1 MRKNTEFRGM
11 GFEIQNE
18 EIVPLFDPPHLLKGI
33 RNNFL
38 EHDATYLYNGK
49 RQVATWN
56 DIVKLYEMDVGDDDT
71 KMCNKLSDVH
81 IYKDKIKKMKVSLAA
96 QVFSRTVS
104 AVMRGIITHGSTTLP
119 RSAMDTADFLL
130 FFNKL
135 FDSVNGTA
143 LVVGLPGNLKYAATK
158 DSPHLNFW
166 PKAVKTLEFIP
177 PSLKHWK
184 HTIRGFHYLWQKLQK
199 VGVHYFPTRS
209 CVIYVSRICLALLS
223 YQSTYL

>member
-1 MRKNTEFRGM
+1 
-11 GFEIQNE
+11 
-18 EIVPLFDPPHLLKGI
+18 
-33 RNNFL
+33 
-38 EHDATYLYNGK
+38 
-49 RQVATWN
+49 
-56 DIVKLYEMDVGDDDT
+56 
-71 KMCNKLSDVH
+71 
-81 IYKDKIKKMKVSLAA
+81 
-96 QVFSRTVS
+96 
-104 AVMRGIITHGSTTLP
+104 
-119 RSAMDTADFLL
+119 MDTADFLL

-184 HTIRGFHYLWQKLQK
+184 HTITGFHYLWQKLQK